1 MSLHIQEFQ
10 HIAKSFDSVYE
21 ATMYV
26 AKTARRYAEKTNNRV
41 LHSEAIDWVLTGETP
56 EILNQ
61 SHRRAISYIDDLL
74 SEVSDSLV
82 CRSVRCSVYESTR
95 NKHLIYRYIDVN
107 DEPRR
112 ARVRVL
118 TNMIWYRTSN
128 DF

>member
-1 MSLHIQEFQ
+1 MSLHIKEFQ
-10 HIAKSFDSVYE
+10 HIAESFDSVYG

-26 AKTARRYAEKTNNRV
+26 AKAARRYAEKTNNRV

-82 CRSVRCSVYESTR
+82 CRSVRCSVYESIQT
-95 NKHLIYRYIDVN
+95 KHLIYRYIDVN

-112 ARVRVL
+112 ARVRIL